1 MPMNDGI
8 PFLEDY
14 GTIVEAP
21 RGKDNPHHRV
31 NDQQPYEE
39 PKDD

>member
-1 MPMNDGI
+1 MNDGI

-21 RGKDNPHHRV
+21 RGKDNRFHREIDAG
-31 NDQQPYEE
+31 DQPVEE
-39 PKDD
+39 E